1 MTQPFLSSSWHRVA
15 DLKPKLRADLSVEA
29 HDYHETVW
37 YVVRDPATNRVHR
50 FSAPAFAIV
59 GALDGRTTLDD
70 AWRRAAEQLGDAAPG
85 QDEALCVL
93 AHLHQQDLLQAGIAP
108 ATRELLD
115 RLTRLRRQRRQRFY
129 RNPIAITLPLF
140 SPDRPLARLDRAL
153 RGIGL
158 RTVALVWLAVVI
170 PGVVALALNW
180 DGLSGAISDQALTA
194 QNLTLLAVVFPF
206 AKLLHE
212 LAHGWTAK
220 RFGGS
225 VTECG
230 VMLLVF
236 YPVPYVDTSSVQ
248 GFADKRQR
256 ALVAAAGM
264 AADLFMGAAALLV
277 WAAAEP
283 GLTRAI
289 AFNLALVAGFS
300 TLFVNGNPLLR
311 FDGYF
316 VLCDLAEVPNL
327 ASRANRWWGTLAERR
342 LFGARTVQP
351 DPAAGAERLLLAC
364 YAPLSYVYRVAL
376 LLAVGLYLAADWWF
390 VGVAAALWAV
400 VIGLVV
406 PIGKLVKHVVSAPSL
421 AERRGRAVGVSLAA
435 ATGAVALLAAAPVPH
450 HVTAEGVVWLP
461 EDAVVRAGAAGFVE
475 ALLARPGERVTR
487 GQPLARLSEPFL
499 AAEREVAARKLSE
512 VDARLE
518 IERFGDQSRLEI
530 LQREREAAV
539 ADLGRLDQRIARLV
553 ARARADGRFEAPLAA
568 DLPGRFL
575 AEGSTL
581 GHVLPDTAPRV
592 KAILAQDDV
601 DLVRSRT
608 RAVVARFP
616 GRAEAT
622 YEARVE
628 RQIPAGLDRLPSPSF
643 GPLGGGGAL
652 VDPRD
657 PEGLRA
663 LQRYFEVDLALA
675 SPPAEALFGAR
686 ALVRFDLAWEPAG
699 VQAWRR
705 LRQLFLSRLQT

>member
-29 HDYHETVW
+29 HDYHDTVW

-50 FSAPAFAIV
+50 FSAPAYAIV

-85 QDEALCVL
+85 QDEALRVL

-115 RLTRLRRQRRQRFY
+115 RLTRQRRQRRQRFY

-140 SPDRPLARLDRAL
+140 SPDRQLARLDRAT
-153 RGIGL
+153 RGLGL
-158 RTVALVWLAVVI
+158 KTVALVWLAVVV
-170 PGVVALALNW
+170 PGLFALALHW
-180 DGLSGAISDQALTA
+180 DGLTGAVADQALTA
-194 QNLTLLAVVFPF
+194 QNLALLAIVFPF

-248 GFADKRQR
+248 GFPDKRQR
-256 ALVAAAGM
+256 ALVSAAGM

-289 AFNLALVAGFS
+289 AFNFALVAGFS

-316 VLCDLAEVPNL
+316 VLCDLAETPNL

-351 DPAAGAERLLLAC
+351 DPATGAERLLLAC

-376 LLAVGLYLAADWWF
+376 LLAVGLYLASEWWF

-435 ATGAVALLAAAPVPH
+435 VTGAVALLAAAPAPH
-450 HVTAEGVVWLP
+450 HVIAEGVVWLP
-461 EDAVVRAGAAGFVE
+461 EDAVVRAGASGFVE

-487 GQPLARLSEPFL
+487 GQPLARLAEPFL
-499 AAEREVAARKLSE
+499 VAEREVAARKLAE

-530 LQREREAAV
+530 LQRERDAAV
-539 ADLGRLDQRIARLV
+539 GDLARLDQRLSRLL

-575 AEGSTL
+575 AEGATL
-581 GHVLPDTAPRV
+581 GHVLPDTAPRL
-592 KAILAQDDV
+592 KAILSQDDV

-608 RAVVARFP
+608 RSVVARFP
-616 GRAEAT
+616 GRAEAIF
-622 YEARVE
+622 EARVE
-628 RQIPAGLDRLPSPSF
+628 RQIPAGLDRLPSPSL

-657 PEGLRA
+657 PDGLRA
-663 LQRYFEVDLALA
+663 LQRYFEVDLALTA
-675 SPPAEALFGAR
+675 PPAEALFGAR
-686 ALVRFDLAWEPAG
+686 ALVRFDLEWEPLG
-699 VQAWRR
+699 VQGWRR